1 MQLAKI
7 TYNHRERNLHSK
19 LTEVALAKRIEA
31 TYTKDEILET
41 YINRIFWGHTFL
53 GIAAAARGY
62 YDKEPRDLS
71 LAECATLAGII
82 YGPNDFSPI
91 KHPEEAK
98 KVRDIVLGLLKNEGK
113 ITEVQYQ
120 AALAE
125 PIVTRTPQSRSE
137 ENYAMGLVRRELDAI
152 LERSEER
159 RVGKECRSR
168 WSPYH

>member
-1 MQLAKI
+1 MDWIGVGRAFAQVLKHKRATQGASTLTMQLAKI

-82 YGPNDFSPI
+82 YGPNDFPPSNIRRKQKSARYCPWPAE
-91 KHPEEAK
+91 KRRQDYGSAVSGGPGGAYRHP
-98 KVRDIVLGLLKNEGK
+98 
-113 ITEVQYQ
+113 
-120 AALAE
+120 
-125 PIVTRTPQSRSE
+125 
-137 ENYAMGLVRRELDAI
+137 DAP
-152 LERSEER
+152 
-159 RVGKECRSR
+159 V
-168 WSPYH
+168 PV

>member
-1 MQLAKI
+1 MDWIGVGRAFAQVLKHKRATQGASTLTMQLAKI

-98 KVRDIVLGLLKNEGK
+98 KCVILS
-113 ITEVQYQ
+113 
-120 AALAE
+120 LA
-125 PIVTRTPQSRSE
+125 
-137 ENYAMGLVRRELDAI
+137 
-152 LERSEER
+152 
-159 RVGKECRSR
+159 C
-168 WSPYH
+168 